1 MVVAVLVGLLLKG
14 TIFKGDPVPL
24 CHGAGG
30 YRLPSAQNVM
40 RHMWEKAK
48 DFVVKAFTI
57 IFMATIIVW
66 VLQNFSTH
74 FSIVTDSSDSIL
86 AAIGQVIAPFF
97 APLGFGDWRAA
108 TALVTGLMAKETVVS
123 TLAVLMNVGEPS
135 MLVPVLSQLFTLA
148 AVSFLVFTLLY
159 ALRGSHGS
167 SSPGTGQCTGRGG
180 SDGLPDRCGLGGRL
194 PGLPGGDAA
203 GLLSGIIRKNGG
215 IKSCRILFFWR

>member
-1 MVVAVLVGLLLKG
+1 M
-14 TIFKGDPVPL
+14 
-24 CHGAGG
+24 
-30 YRLPSAQNVM
+30 
-40 RHMWEKAK
+40 
-48 DFVVKAFTI
+48 VKAFTI

-135 MLVPVLSQLFTLA
+135 MLVPVLSQLFTPLA

-159 ALRGSHGS
+159 MPCVAAMAAVRRELGSVRGAVAAMAFQ
-167 SSPGTGQCTGRGG
+167 TGVAWVVAFLVYQVGM
-180 SDGLPDRCGLGGRL
+180 LLG
-194 PGLPGGDAA
+194 
-203 GLLSGIIRKNGG
+203 
-215 IKSCRILFFWR
+215 F

>member
-14 TIFKGDPVPL
+14 TIFKGNPVPFVMEL
-24 CHGAGG
+24 PA

-74 FSIVTDSSDSIL
+74 FSIVIDSSDSIL

-135 MLVPVLSQLFTLA
+135 MLVPVLSQLFTPLA

-159 ALRGSHGS
+159 MPCVAAMAAVRRELGSVRGAVAAMAFQ
-167 SSPGTGQCTGRGG
+167 TGVAWVVAFLVYQVGM
-180 SDGLPDRCGLGGRL
+180 LLG
-194 PGLPGGDAA
+194 
-203 GLLSGIIRKNGG
+203 
-215 IKSCRILFFWR
+215 F

>member
-14 TIFKGDPVPL
+14 TIFKGNPVPFVMEL
-24 CHGAGG
+24 PA

-86 AAIGQVIAPFF
+86 RQSA
-97 APLGFGDWRAA
+97 R
-108 TALVTGLMAKETVVS
+108 
-123 TLAVLMNVGEPS
+123 
-135 MLVPVLSQLFTLA
+135 
-148 AVSFLVFTLLY
+148 
-159 ALRGSHGS
+159 
-167 SSPGTGQCTGRGG
+167 
-180 SDGLPDRCGLGGRL
+180 
-194 PGLPGGDAA
+194 
-203 GLLSGIIRKNGG
+203 
-215 IKSCRILFFWR
+215 